1 MLHGRRQSSERES
14 EEDADSSSAVYYP
27 QTTSPQTPFV
37 CTLTGLA
44 SRAMIDL
51 RGDKGWQC

>member
-14 EEDADSSSAVYYP
+14 EEDADSSSAVYYQ

-37 CTLTGLA
+37 CTLTGLS